1 MLVLHKKLREPAV
14 EHIDSAMLAQ
24 HLREGNIVKIQS
36 NRFERLLEQVSL
48 ASLKENFGDAPIF
61 THKGKQ
67 TLLGNL
73 VQGLQQNP
81 DCGIKTWYEEA
92 DYDDPRLDLYGVI
105 NLKRLEMLYQTL
117 PFDLFAQWAITQS
130 FLWLGYSTGSLH
142 FDEIDNVLFQVK
154 GTKRILLFPRQYTD
168 VIDGR
173 HRPERVPTLGFLS
186 PSALKTNPWLGAVPH
201 HEIVLNPG
209 EGLVIP
215 AYTYHAPI
223 ATSYNSISVNTFLF
237 PHFRSKE
244 LIPDLSQFL
253 VPKTNPCTPM
263 FYYLIKAASWWFS
276 QTGRSALK
284 FSLYEFL

>member
-1 MLVLHKKLREPAV
+1 ML
-14 EHIDSAMLAQ
+14 SQ
-24 HLREGNIVKIQS
+24 HRRVNQ
-36 NRFERLLEQVSL
+36 LLEQVSL
-48 ASLKENFGDAPIF
+48 VYLKENFGDAPIS
-61 THKGKQ
+61 THKGNQ

-73 VQGLQQNP
+73 VEALWQNP
-81 DCGIKTWYEEA
+81 DCAIKTWYEEV

-105 NLKRLEMLYQTL
+105 NLKRLEMLYKIL
-117 PFDLFAQWAITQS
+117 PFDLFTQWAITQS
-130 FLWLGYSTGSLH
+130 FLWLGYSTGILH

-173 HRPERVPTLGFLS
+173 HRPERVPTQGFLS

-201 HEIVLNPG
+201 HEIVLNSG

-223 ATSYNSISVNTFLF
+223 ATSYNSISVNNFLF
-237 PHFRSKE
+237 PHFRRKD

-253 VPKTNPCTPM
+253 VPKTNLCTPT
-263 FYYLIKAASWWFS
+263 FYYLMKAASWWFS
-276 QTGRSALK
+276 HTGNSALK